1 MTMVV
6 LSSPRPLMNQDFTSV
21 TIRDD
26 NFGGRPRRHHHSP
39 LGDDD
44 AGVRIKK
51 MKKPLMNGN
60 SNQPRRGVQLST
72 LKMGL

>member
-1 MTMVV
+1 MAV
-6 LSSPRPLMNQDFTSV
+6 LSSSRPLMNQELTNV

-44 AGVRIKK
+44 AEVRTKE
-51 MKKPLMNGN
+51 MKKTADE
-60 SNQPRRGVQLST
+60 SNRRWPT
-72 LKMGL
+72 

>member
-26 NFGGRPRRHHHSP
+26 NFGGRPRRQHHSP

-44 AGVRIKK
+44 AGVRTKE
-51 MKKPLMNGN
+51 MKKTADE
-60 SNQPRRGVQLST
+60 SNRRWPT
-72 LKMGL
+72 